1 MNVLDKVKTMN
12 RQDVLDKISGMA
24 LREYGVFDEP
34 LAEHLTKIKNLQKPS
49 IAAALNNADTKQVL
63 LEVLRENPRKVLE
76 GLSIA
81 AYGINA
87 AKKVLCLPA
96 GQEALA
102 DELKELADEYQ
113 TEVKAEF
120 LDVRANKE
128 TIMIHI
134 VTAAVLS
141 DAFAGNDT
149 DYAYIS
155 VNGENL
161 KKVPAET
168 KIEELADVTKA
179 KALLLGYRFYGP
191 EAASLTVREAKI
203 DNGVIG
209 VLTDEHCLVC
219 EAEKILRSSRKQS
232 CGKCVFCRE
241 GLIQLSYMQK
251 EIAEGRGKAEYLD
264 LSEEI
269 GAAME
274 VSTPCSMGQLSAEIV
289 RTGIRKFLGEYEAHI
304 KKKRCPANVC
314 KAFVHIYI
322 DPKRC
327 SGCGNCMDVCPKDS
341 IIGKEGYIHMIDTF
355 DCEKCGACK
364 KACPNGAIMQTIGRL
379 PKLPD
384 RLTRAG
390 KFRKK

>member
-1 MNVLDKVKTMN
+1 MNVLDKIKTMN
-12 RQDVLDKISGMA
+12 RQDMLEQISGTA

-34 LAEHLTKIKNLQKPS
+34 LAKHLTKIKDLPEPS
-49 IAAALNNADTKQVL
+49 IAAALNNADTEQVL
-63 LEVLRENPRKVLE
+63 LEVLRENPQKVLE

-87 AKKVLCLPA
+87 SKKVLYLPA

-102 DELKELADEYQ
+102 DELKELAAEYR

-128 TIMIHI
+128 TVIIHI
-134 VTAAVLS
+134 VTAAMLS
-141 DAFAGNDT
+141 DAFAGSDT
-149 DYAYIS
+149 NYAYIS
-155 VNGENL
+155 VNGEKL
-161 KKVPAET
+161 KKVPANM

-179 KALLLGYRFYGP
+179 KALLLGYRLYGP
-191 EAASLTVREAKI
+191 EAASMTVREAKI
-203 DNGVIG
+203 DNGVIR
-209 VLTDEHCLVC
+209 VLTDEDCLVC
-219 EAEKILRSSRKQS
+219 EAEKLLLLSRKQS

-251 EIAEGRGKAEYLD
+251 EIAEGRGKTEYLD

-274 VSTPCSMGQLSAEIV
+274 VSTLCSMGQLSAEIA
-289 RTGIRKFLGEYEAHI
+289 RTAIRKFSGEYEAHI

-314 KAFVHIYI
+314 KAFIHIYI

-327 SGCGNCMDVCPKDS
+327 SGCGDCMDVCPKDS

-355 DCEKCGACK
+355 DCEKCGACME
-364 KACPNGAIMQTIGRL
+364 ACPNGAVMQTVGRL